1 MCRKIGF
8 ANRHIYKRAAKAI
21 VRVFAKI
28 FFGWSLG
35 KKKPLGEG
43 QQGVY
48 IK

>member
-28 FFGWSLG
+28 FFGAEFRQ
-35 KKKPLGEG
+35 KKPLGEG